1 MKTRFLL
8 FCGVLSAVLV
18 ASSRGGP
25 VTILIRTTTQP
36 ASASNDT
43 KMFADYFEGEVGK
56 MLQEK
61 YPCAQAITASGVGTV
76 LDWNRQR
83 ELMGADLDPA
93 DMQAIAG
100 AVGAK
105 YLISL
110 TVSEF
115 GAGQVSLNA
124 SMMDTTTTQVQ
135 AKTGSVSGG
144 GEAALDAVE
153 ALAKQFVD
161 SLSSLSQFS
170 KEKCNP
176 TNRWAGTVTYHLVDN
191 HNEKTEGKVVGLAM
205 GTEIVTSKTSNNYDA
220 TIHLG
225 WTGGPQATIIAN
237 NSYNSEEVA
246 TIRID
251 CGRNSIVHTPVWK
264 SAGWR
269 HTALWENH
277 ARASCEANV
286 SISLANGRY
295 DIAVSVPE
303 IEGTMTITERKHFD
317 GGCAKATDSN
327 PEPVEQPWKIQKSI
341 KTVHCS
347 LGKNG
352 ELEGSDK
359 DDFGG
364 IITWNLKRTPMKD

>member
-18 ASSRGGP
+18 APTRGGP

-61 YPCAQAITASGVGTV
+61 YPCAQAIPASGVGTV

-176 TNRWAGTVTYHLVDN
+176 TNRLAGTVTYHLVDH
-191 HNEKTEGKVVGLAM
+191 HNDKTEGTAVGLTTGTKVV
-205 GTEIVTSKTSNNYDA
+205 TSTTSNNYDA

-225 WTGGPQATIIAN
+225 WTGRTQATIVAN

-251 CGRNSIVHTPVWK
+251 CGRNSIMHTPVWK

-269 HTALWENH
+269 HTVLWENH
-277 ARASCEANV
+277 ASASCEANV

-295 DIAVSVPE
+295 EIAAGVPE
-303 IEGTMTITERKHFD
+303 IEGTMTITEHKHFD

-327 PEPVEQPWKIQKSI
+327 PEPVEGPWKIQKSI

-347 LGKNG
+347 LGKDG

-364 IITWNLKRTPMKD
+364 IITWNLKRTPMRD